1 MNEQNIIWVWN
12 LETEKICRGH
22 KAHVDST
29 SNSRHSRHNDTDS
42 QLGGTL
48 CVTRNRKVL
57 SIDRNAFVQYCLV
70 SNTYS
75 FFSENFIL
83 KRGTVTLLEPSPYS
97 LDTIA
102 VGYKNGLIV
111 IANYAGKEWD
121 CFAQIAEWG
130 CFAQI
135 AHFVFSNLYV
145 FYVKNYTIFS
155 PSDQCILQQLRRHD
169 SEIVSLQWTMMKAET
184 NENIKTDFKPK
195 VNSEQESKATK
206 SEIVIPKLVV
216 PENPTPN
223 MTPSK
228 KLAPKP
234 SSSKQEASSKLTP
247 SKSKLNKAAEN
258 TKTRREAPRPIVDAG
273 DMFDIH
279 SYDYLEDEFG
289 TISSNTSTW
298 KEARKDASTASKTTA
313 NDANFNFIEECQSLQ
328 EQMKANESDSDSQ
341 GAVSNQSAVNMA
353 DIRNMM
359 KARGSVPKSNDS
371 IDLPDGSDGS
381 ADEVDEFSN
390 RSTIGSSHNTT
401 EIAELEDVIQNL
413 NIDDTPSKDLAN
425 VVYLV
430 SGAQESYIVLWNPED
445 GSIVN
450 QLHLK
455 SQGKMK
461 IPSKNGQNSSYI

>member
-1 MNEQNIIWVWN
+1 
-12 LETEKICRGH
+12 
-22 KAHVDST
+22 
-29 SNSRHSRHNDTDS
+29 
-42 QLGGTL
+42 
-48 CVTRNRKVL
+48 
-57 SIDRNAFVQYCLV
+57 
-70 SNTYS
+70 
-75 FFSENFIL
+75 
-83 KRGTVTLLEPSPYS
+83 
-97 LDTIA
+97 
-102 VGYKNGLIV
+102 
-111 IANYAGKEWD
+111 
-121 CFAQIAEWG
+121 
-130 CFAQI
+130 
-135 AHFVFSNLYV
+135 
-145 FYVKNYTIFS
+145 
-155 PSDQCILQQLRRHD
+155 
-169 SEIVSLQWTMMKAET
+169 MKPET
-184 NENIKTDFKPK
+184 NGNIKTDFKSK

-216 PENPTPN
+216 PEQPTPN
-223 MTPSK
+223 VTPSK

-234 SSSKQEASSKLTP
+234 SSSKQEASKLTP
-247 SKSKLNKAAEN
+247 SKSKLNKAEN
-258 TKTRREAPRPIVDAG
+258 TKTRREAPKPIVDAG

-298 KEARKDASTASKTTA
+298 KEARKDTSTAPKTTA

-341 GAVSNQSAVNMA
+341 SAVSNQSAVNMA

-401 EIAELEDVIQNL
+401 DIAELEDVIQNL
-413 NIDDTPSKDLAN
+413 NIDDTPSKDLSS

-461 IPSKNGQNSSYI
+461 IPSKNGKIALSFDFEFSRRYDT